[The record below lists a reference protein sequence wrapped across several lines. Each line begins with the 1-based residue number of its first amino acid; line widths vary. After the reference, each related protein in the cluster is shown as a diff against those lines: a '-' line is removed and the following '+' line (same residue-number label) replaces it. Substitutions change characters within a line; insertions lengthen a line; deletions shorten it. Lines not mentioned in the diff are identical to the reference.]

1 MLNMVAL
8 VSDED
13 APAPPRSSLV
23 HPSFRWQFDTTF
35 GMEEGILRYERDNMT
50 MPLSSRGA
58 DPNGWRNALNYFGW
72 GSMGAGVY
80 RVSAYASFDAA
91 AKSAVRSIARDH
103 KPVGVLAWGG
113 VHAQYVTG
121 YEVRGED
128 PRVGDNYTVLG
139 VFLTDP
145 LAGGYAMD
153 TFSRTWC
160 GGTGR
165 RTFAS
170 RRTRKPIRTSSIQ
183 STVLLATA
191 SGAASRSSWRRSGR
205 LGRSR
210 FRRPRP
216 RLARPRRSPE
226 SLPHGPAGGTSG

>member
-1 MLNMVAL
+1 MLNMIAL
-8 VSDED
+8 ASDED

-153 TFSRTWC
+153 TFIPYLVWRYGSPYVRFEAYWEADLY
-160 GGTGR
+160 
-165 RTFAS
+165 FLD
-170 RRTRKPIRTSSIQ
+170 PIDGFVGNRE
-183 STVLLATA
+183 
-191 SGAASRSSWRRSGR
+191 WRGKWVIVEAVR
-205 LGRSR
+205 
-210 FRRPRP
+210 
-216 RLARPRRSPE
+216 
-226 SLPHGPAGGTSG
+226 